1 MAARTRVGTAVLM
14 ATALLVPTA
23 APAHN
28 VLAGDDLFRT
38 DPGSY
43 QDFSGAP
50 IPAGFFDP
58 GSDPFTG
65 LVHLRGNPPG
75 SNPACPVDDLSQ
87 VDTIVRRLNNATLP
101 VIPSSATVPIQIVA
115 LNLVSVNP
123 ITVTYGGVNPQTWN
137 VAVTLSQSAPQP
149 IGSMTITHSSSP
161 GGTCISDNAVRVL
174 DLGDVGG
181 VTQFQAS
188 NIPWLPVVPPS
199 GSCASNFCVN
209 PNQLTTEQA
218 PLAAHRVI
226 SICPQ
231 VPTSSRPPT
240 WGSVK
245 VIYR

>member
-1 MAARTRVGTAVLM
+1 M
-14 ATALLVPTA
+14 
-23 APAHN
+23 
-28 VLAGDDLFRT
+28 
-38 DPGSY
+38 
-43 QDFSGAP
+43 
-50 IPAGFFDP
+50 
-58 GSDPFTG
+58 
-65 LVHLRGNPPG
+65 
-75 SNPACPVDDLSQ
+75 
-87 VDTIVRRLNNATLP
+87 
-101 VIPSSATVPIQIVA
+101 
-115 LNLVSVNP
+115 
-123 ITVTYGGVNPQTWN
+123 
-137 VAVTLSQSAPQP
+137 AVTLSQSALQP

-161 GGTCISDNAVRVL
+161 GGTFNSTLPVTPRFTFTRISDNAVRVL

-188 NIPWLPVVPPS
+188 NIPWLHVVPPS